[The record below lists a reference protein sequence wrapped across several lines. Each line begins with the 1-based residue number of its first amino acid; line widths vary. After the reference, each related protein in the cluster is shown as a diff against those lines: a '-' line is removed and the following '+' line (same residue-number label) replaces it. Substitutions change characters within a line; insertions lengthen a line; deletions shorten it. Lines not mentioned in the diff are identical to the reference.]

1 MAKIH
6 ERIGKRIGRGE
17 RREGEEWEEVKSSY
31 WVKREEGVRGGGG
44 KEGEGGGEDKE
55 EDGVVGDRKW

>member
-17 RREGEEWEEVKSSY
+17 RREGEWKEVKSSY
-31 WVKREEGVRGGGG
+31 WRKREEGVRGGGG

-55 EDGVVGDRKW
+55 EHGVGGDGKG